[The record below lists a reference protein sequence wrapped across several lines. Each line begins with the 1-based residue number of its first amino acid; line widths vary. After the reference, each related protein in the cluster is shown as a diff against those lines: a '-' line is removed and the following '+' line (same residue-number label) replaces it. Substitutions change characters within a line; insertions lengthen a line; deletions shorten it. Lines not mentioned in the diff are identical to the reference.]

1 MKRKSRCRKSGIV
14 SAKPGKNA
22 GSQVGAFKTLKQ
34 AKQCADQYAGY
45 RVYNTSGKKVYVSL
59 KLPYKVQVKTGTIP
73 VRSGPAKTY
82 RRVKQIS
89 KGVFEITE
97 EKNGFGKLK
106 SGAGWIYLKKVE
118 RV

>member
-1 MKRKSRCRKSGIV
+1 MPEVWYRVRKTW
-14 SAKPGKNA
+14 KNA

-73 VRSGPAKTY
+73 VRSEPAKTY

>member
-1 MKRKSRCRKSGIV
+1 MYIMKEKAPGTLSKGNFGKKMRIMKRKAGAGSLV
-14 SAKPGKNA
+14 SCPQNLENA

-73 VRSGPAKTY
+73 VRSGSAKTY

-89 KGVFEITE
+89 KRSF
-97 EKNGFGKLK
+97 
-106 SGAGWIYLKKVE
+106 
-118 RV
+118 

>member
-14 SAKPGKNA
+14 SAKTWKNA

-97 EKNGFGKLK
+97 EKN
-106 SGAGWIYLKKVE
+106 WIWKAEKRGRMDLP
-118 RV
+118 